1 MPFIE
6 FFRCN
11 VRHADVLVILFSF
24 FPLDNPIFSIHLST
38 FRDYSFRI
46 FPSTALSV
54 ILIRTPSVRIRIS
67 ALSGNLLF

>member
-11 VRHADVLVILFSF
+11 VRHAGVLVILFSF

-38 FRDYSFRI
+38 FRDHSYGM
-46 FPSTALSV
+46 V
-54 ILIRTPSVRIRIS
+54 ITYKHIK
-67 ALSGNLLF
+67 GNKKMHLA